1 MCLVTC
7 DKKPG
12 ISSFFGETFSWHA
25 FWLSMTINLYVA
37 YYEQCWSVRD
47 TLWSKPKTALKGY
60 RPIQAKPTDV
70 VITDIQM
77 PGMDGLEMSIKLRR
91 AFPTARI
98 IAMSGGK
105 SALNMAKTLVQY
117 TLEKPLCMEELL
129 DTVQQLVSAAG
140 IPWVKQVPL
149 PLPTTSR

>member
-1 MCLVTC
+1 VACILVVDDDQFVRSLLRAVLEC
-7 DKKPG
+7 QGYSVIEAENGAAGLQAYQMKP
-12 ISSFFGETFSWHA
+12 A
-25 FWLSMTINLYVA
+25 
-37 YYEQCWSVRD
+37 
-47 TLWSKPKTALKGY
+47 
-60 RPIQAKPTDV
+60 DV

-140 IPWVKQVPL
+140 IPGVKHCSVAAPNDIQVR
-149 PLPTTSR
+149 T

>member
-1 MCLVTC
+1 MACILVV
-7 DKKPG
+7 DDDQFVRSLLRAVLERQG
-12 ISSFFGETFSWHA
+12 YSVVEAENGAEG
-25 FWLSMTINLYVA
+25 LLA
-37 YYEQCWSVRD
+37 Y
-47 TLWSKPKTALKGY
+47 
-60 RPIQAKPTDV
+60 QAKPTDV

-98 IAMSGGK
+98 IAMSGRK
-105 SALNMAKTLVQY
+105 RALNMAKTLVQY

-140 IPWVKQVPL
+140 IPGVKHSSVAAANDIQV
-149 PLPTTSR
+149 RA